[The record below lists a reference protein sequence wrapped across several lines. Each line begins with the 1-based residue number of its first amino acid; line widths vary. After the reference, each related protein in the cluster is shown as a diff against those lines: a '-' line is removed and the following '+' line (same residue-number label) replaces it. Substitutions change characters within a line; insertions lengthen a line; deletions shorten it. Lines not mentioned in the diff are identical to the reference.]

1 MAFAVIFVHSFAVAQ
16 TAWPGK
22 PVKLIGPYAPGG
34 PTDFAAPQIE
44 QELTEQ
50 TGKSFFVENKVGASG
65 LIGADAAAKS
75 PPDRITF
82 QINDTMYAMLPH
94 AFKKLSW
101 DHDKDMIAVTSIAQ
115 TLLVLVVSEKSPYKT
130 MQDLVAFGK
139 KNPVEL
145 NYASGE
151 VAPQI

>member
-1 MAFAVIFVHSFAVAQ
+1 MGS
-16 TAWPGK
+16 
-22 PVKLIGPYAPGG
+22 
-34 PTDFAAPQIE
+34 
-44 QELTEQ
+44 
-50 TGKSFFVENKVGASG
+50 SG
-65 LIGADAAAKS
+65 LVGTDAVAKS
-75 PPDRITF
+75 PPAKTSF

-94 AFKKLSW
+94 AFKKLPW

-145 NYASGE
+145 NYASGGVGSSSDLGGE
-151 VAPQI
+151 LFKDAAKN